1 MSFLLCTRGNI
12 TIPAPQKT
20 LEVSHGVPHQLEM
33 TIVLMSGITASLP
46 RLQTQVAQDLLGP
59 VVLDL
64 EEVHPVVLPAQ
75 TVTFIIH
82 YYF

>member
-1 MSFLLCTRGNI
+1 MSSLLCTRGNI

-33 TIVLMSGITASLP
+33 TTVLRIGITASLP
-46 RLQTQVAQDLLGP
+46 PLQTQVTQDLLGP

-82 YYF
+82 YYL